1 MYEYIQGRIAELTPT
16 YVVIDNG
23 GIGYMILISL
33 NTSRSVFDANP

>member
-23 GIGYMILISL
+23 WQQPRRFL
-33 NTSRSVFDANP
+33 